1 MLLYNITI
9 GIDKEIEAEWLQS
22 MKDQYIPVVMKTAMF
37 VDSKFFKVLHDQ
49 DENSVSYSVQYFSE
63 TIEKVLQFVEQIDPE
78 VNKQLQK
85 KYKDRHV
92 AFRTLLEEV

>member
-9 GIDKEIEAEWLQS
+9 GIDKEIEAEWLQW
-22 MKDQYIPVVMKTAMF
+22 MKDQYIPVIMQTGMF
-37 VDSKFFKVLHDQ
+37 VDWKIYKVLHDQ
-49 DENSVSYSVQYFSE
+49 DDSSVSYSVQYFSE
-63 TIEKVLQFVEQIDPE
+63 TIEKVVQFVEQIEPE
-78 VNKQLQK
+78 LNKQHQK